1 MTEAAP
7 DVEGRRLTPLQVVA
21 VAVGIVIVSFVVLL
35 ATRDVQVNGPN
46 TAIVGENVPQFS
58 GTSYD
63 GQSFDMNTVLLAN
76 RELPAA
82 EQTWTVVNFFASWC
96 GPCRLEHGDLT
107 RLDTKGAA
115 CPTRLV
121 GVTITDSAENVA
133 EFFDDL
139 GGDWPVL
146 VGDTSGTVIDF
157 SVLAP
162 PETIVIAPSGLIVA
176 KFIGAVTYERL
187 VEVIAC

>member
-1 MTEAAP
+1 MTEPAP
-7 DVEGRRLTPLQVVA
+7 DSGRKAMSSLQVVA
-21 VAVGIVIVSFVVLL
+21 AAVAVVVVAFIVLL
-35 ATRDVQVNGPN
+35 ATRDVQVNQPSL
-46 TAIVGENVPQFS
+46 ALVGQNVPQFS

-63 GQSFDMNTVLLAN
+63 GKTFDMNSVLLAN
-76 RELPAA
+76 RELPQAD
-82 EQTWTVVNFFASWC
+82 QTWTVINFFASWC

-107 RLDTKGAA
+107 RLDTEGAA

-121 GVTITDSAENVA
+121 GVTITDSAENVEA
-133 EFFDDL
+133 FFEDL
-139 GGDWPVL
+139 GGEWPVL

-162 PETIVIAPSGLIVA
+162 PETIVVAPSGLVVA

-187 VEVIAC
+187 VEVISC